1 MGTGGF
7 TERGTYM
14 PAQESG
20 LVFSRG
26 EEVCVKHFLGV
37 RNGGKG
43 VGWREIWESQM
54 TGLGGSSTPLNH
66 VVKHVLITTAE
77 SG

>member
-1 MGTGGF
+1 MCQHKNPGSSF
-7 TERGTYM
+7 
-14 PAQESG
+14 P
-20 LVFSRG
+20 RG

-54 TGLGGSSTPLNH
+54 TGLGCSSDPLNH
-66 VVKHVLITTAE
+66 VLKHRTYYYSRVRLMELKQHSI
-77 SG
+77 